1 MKGSMKSGT
10 PLLKGIVRLEKFSD
24 RAWYNPLIGVLA
36 GLDHFIIV
44 VPTDG
49 LIVSSA
55 LLQPK
60 RWLSLTL
67 FASAGSTLGA
77 FAMAALVRAQG
88 EPFVRWIVGDPARS
102 PGWQQAAHWLQFYGS
117 PALIAMAMLPLP
129 LQPAIAVCA
138 LAGLPL
144 ETIALWVFIGRL
156 GKYGLYAWGATRGAK
171 WIRKWKKARS
181 ESDAINATA
190 QEMAAGLGSV
200 DCTKVQVQPQ
210 SKGESGNEE

>member
-1 MKGSMKSGT
+1 MKAPMKSGT
-10 PLLKGIVRLEKFSD
+10 PLLKWIVRLEKFSD
-24 RAWYNPLIGVLA
+24 RVWYNPLIGILA

-60 RWLSLTL
+60 RWLSLTWL
-67 FASAGSTLGA
+67 ASAGSTLGA

-88 EPFVRWIVGDPARS
+88 EPFIRWIVGDPARS
-102 PGWQQAAHWLQFYGS
+102 PAWQQAAHWLQSYGS

-144 ETIALWVFIGRL
+144 GTIALWIFIGRM
-156 GKYGLYAWGATRGAK
+156 GKYGLYAWGATHGAR
-171 WIRKWKKARS
+171 WIRKWRNAQA
-181 ESDAINATA
+181 EADAINATA
-190 QEMAAGLGSV
+190 REIAASLGPV
-200 DCTKVQVQPQ
+200 DCTKIQDQTQ
-210 SKGESGNEE
+210 SKGDS